1 VVTAAVRPPGFLDAH
16 VGRLIATY
24 RQRRDAMIAALERHF
39 PSGCTWTRPDG
50 GLFLWVT
57 VPPSLDTQSLLPAAL
72 AAGVAYVP
80 GAPFWVDR
88 PVHNTLRLNFSRHA
102 RSHRYRH
109 PPGSTPRRVSAGVT
123 SIADRSD
130 PTIRRI
136 RRNFRPR

>member
-1 VVTAAVRPPGFLDAH
+1 
-16 VGRLIATY
+16 
-24 RQRRDAMIAALERHF
+24 MIAALERHF

-88 PVHNTLRLNFSRHA
+88 PVHNTLRLNFSHA
-102 RSHRYRH
+102 
-109 PPGSTPRRVSAGVT
+109 TPERIETG
-123 SIADRSD
+123 
-130 PTIRRI
+130 IRRLGAVLHAALG
-136 RRNFRPR
+136 